1 MKEYQ
6 WRCPS
11 SQVACIHDADKAA
24 TLTLSLTITIT
35 PNDDN
40 NFARAGA
47 FIPPP
52 PLKNDANMPQA
63 ALLPFLGGGG
73 TGEEP
78 DAPPHKSAADPPT
91 PRDEGGSSAG

>member
-6 WRCPS
+6 WRCQS
-11 SQVACIHDADKAA
+11 SQVARIHDADKAA

-52 PLKNDANMPQA
+52 PLKNDANMPQEA

-73 TGEEP
+73 AGEEP
-78 DAPPHKSAADPPT
+78 DAPPHKSAADPL
-91 PRDEGGSSAG
+91 